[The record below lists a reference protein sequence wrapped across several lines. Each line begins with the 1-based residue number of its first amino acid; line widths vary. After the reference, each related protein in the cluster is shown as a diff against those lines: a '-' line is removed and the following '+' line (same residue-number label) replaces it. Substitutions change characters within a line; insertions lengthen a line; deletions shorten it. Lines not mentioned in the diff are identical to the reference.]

1 VHSKVITSSSDYTSK
16 HQELGVSA
24 SVSGSW
30 GGFSAAV
37 SAAYSSVNTD
47 VDSHS
52 GSTETVNT
60 NERKFHPGFLQLF
73 LVVKKIVNIDG
84 TVGKTVDKEL
94 IDSVPVEQPLTAQ
107 QLTDRSK
114 NYLLWLMG
122 DDIGIIEGALSARF
136 SETRCLGRGSPVAN
150 IGKLCWN
157 ECNDQQGYCDW
168 CGTYGLCCSRTL
180 ADGPSN
186 GCDGKLGSKNS
197 FICAT
202 KIPFFIK

>member
-30 GGFSAAV
+30 GGFSAA
-37 SAAYSSVNTD
+37 
-47 VDSHS
+47 
-52 GSTETVNT
+52 
-60 NERKFHPGFLQLF
+60 
-73 LVVKKIVNIDG
+73 IVNIDG
-84 TVGKTVDKEL
+84 TVGKTIDKEL